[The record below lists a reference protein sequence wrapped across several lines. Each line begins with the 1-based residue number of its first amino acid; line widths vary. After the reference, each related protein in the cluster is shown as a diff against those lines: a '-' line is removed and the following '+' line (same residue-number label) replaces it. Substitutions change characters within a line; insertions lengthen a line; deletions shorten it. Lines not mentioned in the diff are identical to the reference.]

1 MKRIGDN
8 RVDKYFEKLEK
19 ILHDKINGVGRL
31 SNNFLLVKY
40 YDNKGI
46 TRELADAVKS
56 DNKYIYFYHEFNAT
70 RIPEAYEPFLIWIKY
85 IFDNYIDMNL
95 DEFFEV
101 CKIYNPHRI
110 ILKSYFETGI
120 TRREEFFFFF

>member
-1 MKRIGDN
+1 M
-8 RVDKYFEKLEK
+8 DKYFEKLEK

-95 DEFFEV
+95 DEFLKCVKF
-101 CKIYNPHRI
+101 I
-110 ILKSYFETGI
+110 ILTG
-120 TRREEFFFFF
+120 